1 MDQTDFHIAYT
12 IVMLIVFIGIV
23 AWAWSAKRKRG
34 FQNAENLPFADEQQ
48 DVRASGNDA
57 PKKENG
63 HE

>member
-1 MDQTDFHIAYT
+1 MDRTDFHIAYT

-34 FQNAENLPFADEQQ
+34 FHDAANLPFADEQQ
-48 DVRASGNDA
+48 DLRTSGNNA
-57 PKKENG
+57 PEKENH

>member
-12 IVMLIVFIGIV
+12 IIMLIVFIGIV

-34 FQNAENLPFADEQQ
+34 FRDAANLPFADEQQ
-48 DVRASGNDA
+48 DRASGNDA
-57 PKKENG
+57 PEKESR